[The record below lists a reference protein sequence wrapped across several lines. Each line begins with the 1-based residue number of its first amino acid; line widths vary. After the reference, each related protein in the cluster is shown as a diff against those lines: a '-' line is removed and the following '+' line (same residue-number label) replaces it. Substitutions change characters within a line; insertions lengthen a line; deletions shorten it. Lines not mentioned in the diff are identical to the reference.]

1 MFVVI
6 YDNFTGRNPFF
17 LVFVLKKNHT
27 FKFDVMV
34 KVQVLFTV
42 AKPAWKFGH
51 AMQIFPCL

>member
-34 KVQVLFTV
+34 KVQVLFIRRTISIV
-42 AKPAWKFGH
+42 KIYWLK
-51 AMQIFPCL
+51 

>member
-42 AKPAWKFGH
+42 AKPA
-51 AMQIFPCL
+51 